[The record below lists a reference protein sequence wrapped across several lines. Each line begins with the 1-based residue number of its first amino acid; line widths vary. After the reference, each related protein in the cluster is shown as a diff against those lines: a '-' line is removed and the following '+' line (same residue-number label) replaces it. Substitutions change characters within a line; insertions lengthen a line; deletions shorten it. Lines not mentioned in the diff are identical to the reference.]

1 MEAHSNGVDDHAM
14 SNSSDPL
21 SSPPGSPEL
30 VPAAAIYHPSPNV
43 VDSRSHGF
51 SGVAPPNTAPA
62 STTSAPNPSISA
74 STTTASAPVPKK
86 GGRKKKEVNPEQAAA
101 KAIKEPKEPKKTV
114 RKPRAPKDPNAPP
127 PQRKRL
133 KTEASQPPPIASIPP
148 TDANMAI
155 VPPAPNGSTPSRQ
168 PTKIADLVSNV
179 QVNPQQPTTASY
191 ARAPISQGPTTP
203 TPHTRPASSGQI
215 FDPIRGST
223 VEAPPVSPTPFFVNR
238 ASASPSIKSLIDP
251 TPPTSQ
257 PSRMS
262 STSLSGPQLIKSSK
276 NSYPA
281 PPATV
286 MPPTSNGPT
295 IVAPTPSKP
304 SELEDIK
311 PKKVDNGSAPSSSAP
326 TPPPKQKFKEPP
338 PLPTGSGLLSGTPW
352 GGIQAPN
359 EGSGAPKGSNIWL
372 TFEIKGKENVTINF
386 SHEVENK
393 YGLGALNPRL
403 AARKERQRQ
412 VALASSE
419 LEKAAGLAG
428 SADDMSID
436 GSEPESNN
444 DTDVVMKE
452 ADAPA
457 PGKRRKR
464 KAEDYDRHD
473 EFIDDAELLL
483 EEQALMAKDGFFV
496 YSGPLLEEGERPAI
510 ERYFIILF
518 LTYNHSC

>member
-1 MEAHSNGVDDHAM
+1 
-14 SNSSDPL
+14 
-21 SSPPGSPEL
+21 
-30 VPAAAIYHPSPNV
+30 
-43 VDSRSHGF
+43 
-51 SGVAPPNTAPA
+51 
-62 STTSAPNPSISA
+62 
-74 STTTASAPVPKK
+74 
-86 GGRKKKEVNPEQAAA
+86 VNPDQAA
-101 KAIKEPKEPKKTV
+101 KANKEPKEPKEPKKTV

-133 KTEASQPPPIASIPP
+133 KTEPSQPPAIASIPP
-148 TDANMAI
+148 ADANMAA
-155 VPPAPNGSTPSRQ
+155 VPPVPNSSTASRQ
-168 PTKIADLVSNV
+168 PTKIADLVSTM
-179 QVNPQQPTTASY
+179 QVNPQQPSTASY
-191 ARAPISQGPTTP
+191 SRAPVSQGPTTP

-223 VEAPPVSPTPFFVNR
+223 VEAPPVSPTPHFVNR

-251 TPPTSQ
+251 TPATSQ
-257 PSRMS
+257 PPRIPPS
-262 STSLSGPQLIKSSK
+262 SLSGPPQLIKSSR

-281 PPATV
+281 PPATA
-286 MPPTSNGPT
+286 MPPTSNGQ
-295 IVAPTPSKP
+295 IVAAPTHSKTAEQEETK
-304 SELEDIK
+304 SKKLE
-311 PKKVDNGSAPSSSAP
+311 NGSAPSSSAP
-326 TPPPKQKFKEPP
+326 TPPPKQRFKDPP

-352 GGIQAPN
+352 GGISTSS
-359 EGSGAPKGSNIWL
+359 EGSNAPKGSNIWL
-372 TFEIKGKENVTINF
+372 SFEIKGKENVTINF

-428 SADDMSID
+428 SADDMSLD

-444 DTDVVMKE
+444 DTDVVMKDT
-452 ADAPA
+452 DAPA

-473 EFIDDAELLL
+473 EFIDDAELML

-496 YSGPLLEEGERPAI
+496 YSGPLLEDGERPAI
-510 ERYFIILF
+510 ERYVYLLF
-518 LTYNHSC
+518 AKCVYF